1 MSLPS
6 SVDVAIIGAGAAGLG
21 AANALKNSGLSVLVL
36 EARDRVGGRAHTIM
50 ASPDVTFDVGCG
62 WLHSADQN
70 SFVKIAEQ
78 LGFEIN
84 RSLPP
89 WRERAYGK
97 AFPQDDRDE
106 FIRALDAFYDR
117 AEQAAKEAERSGRDG
132 PANLCLEPGNR
143 WNPMIDAISTYIN
156 GCELDQVSLLDMDA
170 YEDTDLNWRVRRGYG
185 ALIAAYGATCPLALN
200 CEVTLID
207 HSAKRVRIETSQGT
221 LTADKVIVTV
231 PTNLIADEAIR
242 FHPPLPAKVDAARG
256 LPLGL
261 ADKVTLALDEPEA
274 LPKEG
279 NLRAA
284 TMRTAMGT
292 YHIRPFGQPCIEG
305 FFGGRFAQS
314 LEDAGPGALA
324 AESINEIV
332 SILGNDFR
340 RKLKPLAESRW
351 AHDPFARG
359 SYSHAL
365 PGHAGDRAVLAA
377 PVDGRL
383 FFAGEATSPEFFSTA
398 HGARDSGE
406 RAAEEVI
413 GFAREQIAYVPGSA
427 ARGEHRIL
435 EGVILGL
442 EIDVIGGR
450 IGWLRLTGQRDDDDL
465 VLPVDIER
473 LAREADG
480 NHRTVWINPP
490 AIAVSRRPVAI
501 GVGAKGKCRTSC
513 MFDPVRREY
522 SRAVNDAVAQ
532 KEDAEAAEIPQRYPR
547 AAASDLLPGF
557 GFQRIECVKLHA
569 EAGPDRLGHVVGQ
582 GFSCGRRYQAA
593 EDIGIAGIVVE
604 LTAGPMFGFQTPH
617 QRQNASRNLVTKR
630 FAVTI
635 NV

>member
-1 MSLPS
+1 MTSLPS
-6 SVDVAIIGAGAAGLG
+6 SVEVAIIGAGAAGLG

-70 SFVKIAEQ
+70 SFVKIAED
-78 LGFEIN
+78 LNFEIN
-84 RSLPP
+84 KSLPP

-97 AFPQDDRDE
+97 AFPQDERDDYM
-106 FIRALDAFYDR
+106 RALDAFYDR
-117 AEQAAKEAERSGRDG
+117 ATKAAIEAEQSGRDV
-132 PANLCLEPGNR
+132 PASLFLEPGNR

-156 GCELDQVSLLDMDA
+156 GCELDSVSLIDMEA

-200 CEVTLID
+200 CQVTLID
-207 HSAKRVRIETSQGT
+207 HSAKRIRIETSRGS
-221 LTADKVIVTV
+221 LSADKVIVTV

-274 LPKEG
+274 LPAEG

-332 SILGNDFR
+332 SCLGNDFR

-365 PGHAGDRAVLAA
+365 PGHAGDRAVLAV

-383 FFAGEATSPEFFSTA
+383 FFAGEATSPDFFTTA

-406 RAAEEVI
+406 RAAEEV
-413 GFAREQIAYVPGSA
+413 
-427 ARGEHRIL
+427 
-435 EGVILGL
+435 
-442 EIDVIGGR
+442 
-450 IGWLRLTGQRDDDDL
+450 LT
-465 VLPVDIER
+465 
-473 LAREADG
+473 
-480 NHRTVWINPP
+480 
-490 AIAVSRRPVAI
+490 
-501 GVGAKGKCRTSC
+501 
-513 MFDPVRREY
+513 
-522 SRAVNDAVAQ
+522 
-532 KEDAEAAEIPQRYPR
+532 
-547 AAASDLLPGF
+547 
-557 GFQRIECVKLHA
+557 
-569 EAGPDRLGHVVGQ
+569 
-582 GFSCGRRYQAA
+582 
-593 EDIGIAGIVVE
+593 
-604 LTAGPMFGFQTPH
+604 
-617 QRQNASRNLVTKR
+617 
-630 FAVTI
+630 
-635 NV
+635 

>member
-1 MSLPS
+1 MSSLPS
-6 SVDVAIIGAGAAGLG
+6 SVDIAIIGAGAAGLG
-21 AANALKNSGLSVLVL
+21 AANALKNSGLSTIVL
-36 EARDRVGGRAHTIM
+36 EARDRGGGRAHTIM

-62 WLHSADQN
+62 WLHSADEN
-70 SFVKIAEQ
+70 SFVKIAER

-84 RSLPP
+84 KSLPP
-89 WRERAYGK
+89 WRDRAYGK
-97 AFPQDDRDE
+97 AFPQDDRDD

-117 AEQAAKEAERSGRDG
+117 AEKAAIEAKQSGRDV
-132 PANLCLEPGNR
+132 AASLFLEPGRR

-156 GCELDQVSLLDMDA
+156 GCELDQVSILDMDA
-170 YEDTDLNWRVRRGYG
+170 YEDTDLNWRIRRGYG
-185 ALIAAYGATCPLALN
+185 TLIAAYGATCPLALN
-200 CEVTLID
+200 CVVTLID

-261 ADKVTLALDEPEA
+261 ADKVTLALDEPDA

-314 LEDAGPGALA
+314 LEDAGDGAIA
-324 AESINEIV
+324 AASIDEIV

-365 PGHAGDRAVLAA
+365 PGHAGDREVLAA

-383 FFAGEATSPEFFSTA
+383 FFAGEATSPGFFSTA

-406 RAAEEVI
+406 RAAEEVM
-413 GFAREQIAYVPGSA
+413 A
-427 ARGEHRIL
+427 AL
-435 EGVILGL
+435 A
-442 EIDVIGGR
+442 
-450 IGWLRLTGQRDDDDL
+450 GQ
-465 VLPVDIER
+465 
-473 LAREADG
+473 
-480 NHRTVWINPP
+480 
-490 AIAVSRRPVAI
+490 
-501 GVGAKGKCRTSC
+501 
-513 MFDPVRREY
+513 
-522 SRAVNDAVAQ
+522 
-532 KEDAEAAEIPQRYPR
+532 
-547 AAASDLLPGF
+547 
-557 GFQRIECVKLHA
+557 
-569 EAGPDRLGHVVGQ
+569 
-582 GFSCGRRYQAA
+582 
-593 EDIGIAGIVVE
+593 
-604 LTAGPMFGFQTPH
+604 
-617 QRQNASRNLVTKR
+617 
-630 FAVTI
+630 
-635 NV
+635 